1 VTLVPFKMCASM
13 ARRSKW
19 ASRSCSCSRSSV
31 EVEEV
36 EVGDCLPA
44 SGFSPSSFCAFSF
57 SDNHFRM
64 EKVVSMDW
72 PNEEAM
78 ASVTVNLVSP
88 CASDKIDAIVVALG
102 TTERSGG
109 GEEEWWEE
117 WWEEEWWVGVRE
129 TEREKKS
136 GESVSER
143 ERPT

>member
-1 VTLVPFKMCASM
+1 MTLVPFKMCASM

-31 EVEEV
+31 EVE
-36 EVGDCLPA
+36 VGDCLHA

-102 TTERSGG
+102 TTEKGGG
-109 GEEEWWEE
+109 GEGWWRGVVGGEEWWEEE
-117 WWEEEWWVGVRE
+117 WWEEEWWVC
-129 TEREKKS
+129 
-136 GESVSER
+136 ER
-143 ERPT
+143 ERKKEW